1 MTGLPKKYASDYVDG
16 SGYEGA
22 STGNRLNNWA
32 LSAPGVNSISQFGLQ
47 FLQARSR
54 DLERNCADIWGA
66 ADAFKSKMVGSGIT
80 PRWQHK
86 SAKIKKAIQELW
98 ENQLHCLDFDG
109 RLNFYGLQALVAG
122 SEYISGEV
130 FVKHIFLNNKCL
142 PYQIQLLESD
152 YVPIEYTE
160 NAPNGNRIYMG
171 IEISKSTGKRAA
183 YWVYKNNPKDE
194 LLGDIDIVPFRVSAD
209 QILHVYDVRRPGQL
223 RGIPNTSSVMVTT
236 RDYDQFQDAE
246 LQKIKISNL
255 FAGFIEPEY
264 IASNVDAS
272 VMPNQDVLTQVTEGD
287 PDYSMDPGTMMKT
300 NPGEKVKFSNP
311 PDVSGL
317 DEWRKSVNRRRAK
330 GLSTTYE
337 DLTGDLSGVNFSS
350 IRAGLI
356 GHRRYLVMRCHNELI
371 HQFCRPVGIQWLRQN
386 VIAGNLPISAVS
398 ASAKWTMQM
407 FEHVK
412 PLEDARTLIML
423 ERAGHFSHEEVQ
435 EMLGKN
441 YELTIEQFK
450 AHNQTLDENG
460 LIFDSDARNVTMA
473 GIMQAGEETTDESL
487 SDKQ

>member
-1 MTGLPKKYASDYVDG
+1 MTGMPKKYASDYVDG

-22 STGNRLNNWA
+22 STGNRLNSWA
-32 LSAPGVNSISQFGLQ
+32 LSSSGVNSISQYGLQ

-66 ADAFKSKMVGSGIT
+66 VDSFKSKMVGSGIT

-98 ENQLHCLDFDG
+98 ESQLHVIDFDE
-109 RLNFYGLQALVAG
+109 RLNFYGLQSLVAG

-130 FVKHIFLNNKCL
+130 FIKHIFSSNKLL
-142 PYQIQLLESD
+142 PYQIQVLESD
-152 YVPIEYTE
+152 YIPIEHTE
-160 NAPNGNRIYMG
+160 YAPNGNPIYMG
-171 IEISKSTGKRAA
+171 IEISKATNKRVA
-183 YWVYKNNPKDE
+183 YWAYKNNPKDE
-194 LLGDIDIVPFRVSAD
+194 LLEEIEITPFRIPIN
-209 QILHVYDVRRPGQL
+209 QMLHVYAVRWPGQL
-223 RGIPNTSSVMVTT
+223 RGIPNTSSAILTT

-246 LQKIKISNL
+246 LQKLKISNL
-255 FAGFIEPEY
+255 FAGVVETEY
-264 IASNVDAS
+264 IASNVESS
-272 VMPNQDVLTQVTEGD
+272 VMPNQGVFDQLVEGE
-287 PDYSMDPGTMMKT
+287 PDYSMEPGTVMKT
-300 NPGEKVKFSNP
+300 NPGEKMRFSNP

-330 GLSTTYE
+330 GLNTTYE

-356 GHRRYLVMRCHNELI
+356 EHRRYITMRCNDELI

-386 VIAGNLPISAVS
+386 VIAGNLPITAIM
-398 ASAKWTMQM
+398 ASAKWTPQM

-441 YELTIEQFK
+441 YELTMEQIK
-450 AHNQTLDENG
+450 YHNELLDKDG
-460 LIFDSDARNVTMA
+460 LVFDTDPRNITDA
-473 GIMQAGEETTDESL
+473 GIKQAEIETDDSI
-487 SDKQ
+487 SD

>member
-22 STGNRLNNWA
+22 STGNRLNDWA

-66 ADAFKSKMVGSGIT
+66 ADSYKSKIVGSGIT

-86 SAKIKKAIQELW
+86 SVKIKKAIQELW
-98 ENQLHCLDFDG
+98 ESQLQCLDFDG

-130 FVKHIFLNNKCL
+130 FVKHIFSSNKSL
-142 PYQIQLLESD
+142 PYQIQILESD
-152 YVPIEYTE
+152 YVPIEHTE
-160 NAPNGNRIYMG
+160 DTPNGNPIYMG
-171 IEISKSTGKRAA
+171 IEISKSTGKRSA

-194 LLGDIDIVPFRVSAD
+194 LLGDIDLIPFRIPAD
-209 QILHVYDVRRPGQL
+209 QMLHIYDVRRPGQL
-223 RGIPNTSSVMVTT
+223 RGIPNTSSAMITT
-236 RDYDQFQDAE
+236 KDYDQFQDAE

-272 VMPNQDVLTQVTEGD
+272 VMPNQEVLDQVTDGE
-287 PDYSMDPGTMMKT
+287 PDYSMNPGTMLKT

-330 GLSTTYE
+330 GLNTTYE

-356 GHRRYLVMRCHNELI
+356 EHRRYMIMRCNNVLI
-371 HQFCRPVGIQWLRQN
+371 FPFCRPVGFMWLRQN
-386 VIAGNLPISAVS
+386 VIAGNLPVTAIT
-398 ASAKWTMQM
+398 ASAKWTPQM

-441 YELTIEQFK
+441 YELTMAQIK
-450 AHNQTLDENG
+450 AHNELLDKDG
-460 LIFDSDARNVTMA
+460 LVFDTDPRNITDA
-473 GIMQAGEETTDESL
+473 GIKQAEVETDESL
-487 SDKQ
+487 GDKQ